1 MSKLAQD
8 KLLKKIITQTS
19 IQSNGRLLAD
29 DLSINLAEAIK
40 ENEPLLNGYTVAII
54 KDNNTHSEAAL
65 LRNSGNEKI
74 LFVFAGGKN
83 VDSYFSSC
91 ANKINIPNTTLI
103 NAEKEVNAEK
113 ALLKNTDEYL
123 SSKTKQPTKS
133 SKPSL

>member
-8 KLLKKIITQTS
+8 KLLKKITTQTN
-19 IQSNGRLLAD
+19 IQSNGRLLVD
-29 DLSINLAEAIK
+29 DLSLNLAEAVK
-40 ENEPLLNGYTVAII
+40 ENESLLNGYTVAII
-54 KDNNTHSEAAL
+54 KDSNSHSEAAS

-74 LFVFAGGKN
+74 LFVFAEGKN

-91 ANKINIPNTTLI
+91 ANKINIPNNTLV

-113 ALLKNTDEYL
+113 KLLKNTDKFL